1 MGYTNLYK
9 GGIGVAAGVKEKKDK
24 SLEKIFAC
32 IDNKESFLLDAGAG
46 SSKTWPLIKTV
57 DYIIAQKGKKL
68 NRLAKRIGCITYT
81 NAAVDEIEE
90 RYGENEVLVVNTIH
104 EFFWSIISDYQQE
117 LKEIMVELYDE
128 IKNIDNLKNLR
139 IQYKEFKRISEGIIS
154 HDEVI
159 KLSGEIFA
167 NYPKLKKI
175 FMDRFPFVLI
185 DEYQDT
191 HQEIVNIFLEFIAAE
206 SENKDFIVGFFGDFM
221 QSIYENRTGRITAQ
235 DNLQHISKETNFR
248 SAPEVIDLLNNIR
261 TDIEQYPAG
270 KNNKIEGS
278 ASFIYLDDEMQDSND
293 IFDKVEKE

>member
-1 MGYTNLYK
+1 M
-9 GGIGVAAGVKEKKDK
+9 AAGVKERKDK

-46 SSKTWPLIKTV
+46 SGKTWSLIKTLEYV
-57 DYIIAQKGKKL
+57 INQKGNRL

-128 IKNIDNLKNLR
+128 IKNIDDLKNFR

-159 KLSGEIFA
+159 ELSGEIFA

-175 FMDRFPFVLI
+175 MDELIEIRENGIVKDVLKLCI
-185 DEYQDT
+185 
-191 HQEIVNIFLEFIAAE
+191 
-206 SENKDFIVGFFGDFM
+206 
-221 QSIYENRTGRITAQ
+221 
-235 DNLQHISKETNFR
+235 
-248 SAPEVIDLLNNIR
+248 
-261 TDIEQYPAG
+261 
-270 KNNKIEGS
+270 
-278 ASFIYLDDEMQDSND
+278 
-293 IFDKVEKE
+293 